1 MTAFLLEDDP
11 HMTASVTRPPLS
23 ANKAVALG
31 VFSRRLGRAAAL
43 LLLLT
48 LSDCSHVSGPPAA
61 TASGSQLF
69 GEAYA
74 NIAQYYIDPVTPQAL
89 ALAGLRKLSSLDPSF
104 AVEIAAGE
112 VILRERGSE
121 RRLPAPPPHDAAA
134 WGTLTDRALEA
145 GLELS
150 PALAGLA
157 EDRLRETVIDGSLTI
172 LDRFSHY
179 AAPTA
184 ALERRAARDGFGG
197 IGVSLDAFDDRA
209 RIIEVVAETPAAAAG
224 LRPQDRIA
232 AIDGL
237 ATNAM
242 SHDELVRRLRGPADS
257 AVELAIDRAG
267 AARPIMVSLR
277 RAFIVP
283 PTVTLT
289 EKQGIALLRV
299 SAFNQHTAQDLGDRL
314 RQAHRHMGKG
324 LRGIILDLRGN
335 PGGLLDQSVEV
346 ASLFLDGT
354 QVASTVGRVSDS
366 IQSFVAPHREVER
379 LPMAV
384 LINGGSAS
392 AAEIVAA
399 ALQDGGR
406 AVVVGSASYGKGT
419 VQNVKPLPDEGE
431 LTVTWARLIAPSG
444 YTLHEH
450 GVVPTL
456 CTANLPDDA
465 DGIATALARGSPTLY
480 QARADLD
487 EAKWRRLRDACP
499 GQREDHDI
507 EVAVAEKV
515 LAEPALYSRTLRL
528 MPAGTAP
535 RAVTAAART
544 GF

>member
-1 MTAFLLEDDP
+1 
-11 HMTASVTRPPLS
+11 MTASVTRPPLS
-23 ANKAVALG
+23 ANKAAPSG
-31 VFSRRLGRAAAL
+31 VLRLCRTGAL
-43 LLLLT
+43 LLLLA
-48 LSDCSHVSGPPAA
+48 LCDCSHTSGPQARD
-61 TASGSQLF
+61 ASGSELF
-69 GEAYA
+69 SQAYA
-74 NIAQYYIDPVTPQAL
+74 DIAQYYIDPVTPQAL

-104 AVEIAAGE
+104 AVELAAGE
-112 VILRERGSE
+112 VIVRERGSE
-121 RRLPAPPPHDAAA
+121 RRFPAPPAHDAAA
-134 WGTLTDRALEA
+134 WGALTDKALTA
-145 GLELS
+145 GRQLS
-150 PALAGLA
+150 PALAGLSD
-157 EDRLRETVIDGSLTI
+157 DRLHETIMEGSLTI

-179 AAPTA
+179 APPSA

-197 IGVSLDAFDDRA
+197 IGVSLDAFDDKA
-209 RIIEVVAETPAAAAG
+209 RIIEVVADTPAAGAG
-224 LRPQDRIA
+224 LRPRDRIA
-232 AIDGL
+232 AVDGA

-242 SHDELVRRLRGPADS
+242 SHDEIVRRLRGPAGS
-257 AVELAIDRAG
+257 ALELAIDRAG
-267 AARPIMVSLR
+267 IAAPILVSLR

-289 EKQGIALLRV
+289 EKPGIALLRV
-299 SAFNQHTAQDLGDRL
+299 SAFNQRTAQDLGDRL
-314 RQAHRHMGKG
+314 RQAHRDMGKA

-354 QVASTVGRVSDS
+354 RVASTVGRISDS

-431 LTVTWARLIAPSG
+431 LTVTWARLIAPAG
-444 YTLHEH
+444 YILHEH

-465 DGIATALARGSPTLY
+465 DAVATALARGSSTLY
-480 QARADLD
+480 QPRAELD
-487 EAKWRRLRDACP
+487 EAKWRHLREACP

-507 EVAVAEKV
+507 DVAVAEKV
-515 LAEPALYSRTLRL
+515 LAEPALYSRALRL
-528 MPAGTAP
+528 MPVGATS
-535 RAVTAAART
+535 RAVTATARA

>member
-1 MTAFLLEDDP
+1 
-11 HMTASVTRPPLS
+11 MTASATTTPPS
-23 ANKAVALG
+23 ANQAVPPG
-31 VFSRRLGRAAAL
+31 IFKRRLCRATAL
-43 LLLLT
+43 LLLLA
-48 LSDCSHVSGPPAA
+48 LSDCSHVGGPQGAS
-61 TASGSQLF
+61 ASGSELF

-74 NIAQYYIDPVTPQAL
+74 DIAQYYIDPVTPEAL
-89 ALAGLRKLSSLDPSF
+89 ALAGLRKLSSLDPNF

-134 WGTLTDRALEA
+134 WGALTDTALKV
-145 GLELS
+145 GRELS
-150 PALAGLA
+150 PSMAGLA
-157 EDRLRETVIDGSLTI
+157 TDRLRETVIDGSLTI

-179 AAPTA
+179 AAPAA

-197 IGVSLDAFDDRA
+197 IGVSLDAFDDQA
-209 RIIEVVAETPAAAAG
+209 RIIEVIADTPAAVAG
-224 LRPQDRIA
+224 LRPHDRIA

-242 SHDELVRRLRGPADS
+242 SHDEMVRRLRGPAES

-267 AARPIMVSLR
+267 VASPIMVSLR

-289 EKQGIALLRV
+289 EKPGIALLRV
-299 SAFNQHTAQDLGDRL
+299 SAFSQHTAQDLDDQL

-346 ASLFLDGT
+346 ASLFLDGR
-354 QVASTVGRVSDS
+354 QIAATVGRVSDS

-406 AVVVGSASYGKGT
+406 AVVIGSASYGKGT
-419 VQNVKPLPDEGE
+419 VQNVKALPDDGE
-431 LTVTWARLIAPSG
+431 LTVTWARLIAPAG
-444 YTLHEH
+444 YILHEH

-465 DGIATALARGSPTLY
+465 DGIATALGRGSPTLY
-480 QARADLD
+480 QARAELD

-507 EVAVAEKV
+507 DVAVAEKV
-515 LAEPALYSRTLRL
+515 LTEPALYSRALRL

>member
-1 MTAFLLEDDP
+1 
-11 HMTASVTRPPLS
+11 MTASVTRPPLS
-23 ANKAVALG
+23 ANNAAPPGVLSRAL
-31 VFSRRLGRAAAL
+31 FRSAAL
-43 LLLLT
+43 LLLLA
-48 LSDCSHVSGPPAA
+48 LCDCSHMSGPQAGG
-61 TASGSQLF
+61 ASGSELF
-69 GEAYA
+69 SQAYA
-74 NIAQYYIDPVTPQAL
+74 DIAQYYIDPVTPQAL

-104 AVEIAAGE
+104 AVEVAAGE
-112 VILRERGSE
+112 LIVRERGSE
-121 RRLPAPPPHDAAA
+121 RRFPAPPAHDAAA
-134 WGTLTDRALEA
+134 WGALTDTALEA
-145 GLELS
+145 GRQLS
-150 PALAGLA
+150 PALAGLTD
-157 EDRLRETVIDGSLTI
+157 DRIHETVMEGSLTI

-179 AAPTA
+179 APPSA

-197 IGVSLDAFDDRA
+197 IGVSLDAFDDQA
-209 RIIEVVAETPAAAAG
+209 RIIEVIADTPAAGAG
-224 LRPQDRIA
+224 LRPHDRIA
-232 AIDGL
+232 AVDGI

-242 SHDELVRRLRGPADS
+242 SHDEIVRRLRGPADS
-257 AVELAIDRAG
+257 PLELAIDRAG
-267 AARPIMVSLR
+267 IANPILVSLR

-289 EKQGIALLRV
+289 EKPGIALLRV
-299 SAFNQHTAQDLGDRL
+299 SAFNQRTAQDLGDRL
-314 RQAHRHMGKG
+314 RQAHRDMGKG

-354 QVASTVGRVSDS
+354 RVASTVGRISDS

-431 LTVTWARLIAPSG
+431 LTVTWARLIAPAG
-444 YTLHEH
+444 YILHEH

-465 DGIATALARGSPTLY
+465 DAVATALARSSPTLY
-480 QARADLD
+480 QARAGLD
-487 EAKWRRLRDACP
+487 EAKWRHLREACP

-507 EVAVAEKV
+507 DVAVAEKV
-515 LAEPALYSRTLRL
+515 LAEPALYSRALRL
-528 MPAGTAP
+528 MTVGAAS